1 MARRNLAFAALGPLA
16 ISLALVACTGAAS
29 PNPTSEVLGE
39 TSEPVAPASE
49 PASSEAGATSGAGS
63 SEQAGAEAAVCTALQ
78 TWSDDMRALTSVDTT
93 TASVDDV
100 RAQVDKVKA
109 DWDAVKSSLEAV
121 DAADKDALEQAGD
134 SMKDTLDSLST
145 DVPVADMVAQAKTA
159 ADPLKGAYQEMANGM
174 GCTLSNP
181 Y

>member
-63 SEQAGAEAAVCTALQ
+63 SEQAGAEAVELIMWHVMRGAL
-78 TWSDDMRALTSVDTT
+78 SPKARRVHRHYYAPMTT
-93 TASVDDV
+93 
-100 RAQVDKVKA
+100 
-109 DWDAVKSSLEAV
+109 
-121 DAADKDALEQAGD
+121 
-134 SMKDTLDSLST
+134 
-145 DVPVADMVAQAKTA
+145 
-159 ADPLKGAYQEMANGM
+159 GM
-174 GCTLSNP
+174 GLITFQDE
-181 Y
+181 